1 MLRSQLAC
9 VILTPVSQPTIITM
23 KSQNEEEVQKL
34 AQYTATRILDQ
45 LLGGKFVIE
54 YSEFLTG
61 SEIYKD
67 LKNGQTKDII
77 FNNLELFDSCLNTIV
92 FGRIVY
98 LMEEGFVVFDEQA
111 RYRVRTEEEMEEF
124 LAID

>member
-1 MLRSQLAC
+1 MLRSQLSC

-45 LLGGKFVIE
+45 LLAGNFSIE
-54 YSEFLTG
+54 YSESLTG
-61 SEIYKD
+61 SVIYKV

-77 FNNLELFDSCLNTIV
+77 FNNLDLFDMFLNTMV
-92 FGRIVY
+92 FNRIVY

-111 RYRVRTEEEMEEF
+111 RYRVHSEKEMEQF